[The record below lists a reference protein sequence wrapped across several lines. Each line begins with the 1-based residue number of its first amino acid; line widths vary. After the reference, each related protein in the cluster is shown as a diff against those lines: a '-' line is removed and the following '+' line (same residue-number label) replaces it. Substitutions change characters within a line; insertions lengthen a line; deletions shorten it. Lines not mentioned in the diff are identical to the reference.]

1 MRANF
6 KEKRLQETRAKPSSQ
21 QAKRRTCNGPAH
33 HVQKNHGQDIPRS
46 GAERDSNADF
56 PGLLSDQESND
67 AVDPDPRKQDAY
79 AREQ

>member
-6 KEKRLQETRAKPSSQ
+6 KEKRLQETRAEPGSQ

-33 HVQKNHGQDIPRS
+33 HVQENHSEDIPGSRTECD
-46 GAERDSNADF
+46 ANADF
-56 PGLLSDQESND
+56 GCLLCNQESND
-67 AVDPDPRKQDAY
+67 AVDPDPRKQDTY